1 MPEFY
6 VEIFLAMRRARPI
19 VSVVGMRPSR
29 ATRLASASLRRL
41 SDGLARIYVGI
52 IEGGEKA
59 VTLVTADKTAG
70 ALGITLVG
78 LFEELEQA
86 P

>member
-1 MPEFY
+1 M
-6 VEIFLAMRRARPI
+6 
-19 VSVVGMRPSR
+19 
-29 ATRLASASLRRL
+29 
-41 SDGLARIYVGI
+41 GLERIYVGI

-59 VTLVTADKTAG
+59 VTLVTADKIAG
-70 ALGITLVG
+70 ALGITLAG